1 MAKTKDGKPCPF
13 GAKLKFSDGDMKMCG
28 KHGKEKDSRD
38 DSKPSYDELKAQL
51 EAEKEKNKT
60 LEQRAAMAPKELTM
74 TMSDQCKEALHNIK
88 PKLFATAK
96 PEFIDVAVKSTA
108 DSCVVTYSLK
118 SKAEIEAISN
128 SFASVLNISEPTVK
142 RNLSQEASVCHAAHP
157 LTLSPPF

>member
-1 MAKTKDGKPCPF
+1 MGKTKDGKPCLF
-13 GAKLKFSDGDMKMCG
+13 GAKLKFSNGDMKMCG
-28 KHGKEKDSRD
+28 YHGKEKDSRD
-38 DSKPSYDELKAQL
+38 DSKPTYDEQKAQLDELKAQL

-108 DSCVVTYSLK
+108 DSCVS
-118 SKAEIEAISN
+118 
-128 SFASVLNISEPTVK
+128 
-142 RNLSQEASVCHAAHP
+142 
-157 LTLSPPF
+157 